1 VKVKIDENLPVS
13 VAAHLRELG
22 MDAHT
27 VHEEE
32 LAGTTD
38 PDLLDV
44 MRLEDRMI
52 ITLDRG
58 FGDIRRYPPGTHP
71 GVVVLRLTDE
81 SAPAAREAVAQLVEN
96 HDLDDLRGAITVV
109 QQGTLRIRRPP
120 ETKAVEP

>member
-1 VKVKIDENLPVS
+1 MKVKVDENLPLS
-13 VAAHLRELG
+13 VAELLRERG
-22 MDAHT
+22 VDAHT
-27 VHEEE
+27 VHEED

-52 ITLDRG
+52 LTLDRG

-71 GVVVLRLTDE
+71 GVVVLRLSDE

-96 HDLDDLRGAITVV
+96 HDLDDLRGAITIV

-120 ETKAVEP
+120 TTEG